1 MGDARLRVG
10 FYQFR
15 PRFGDPAGNCARI
28 VAKLAR
34 VRADLIVLPEL
45 PFSGYYFKDRREAK
59 ALAEE
64 PRSSPIVSSLVAL
77 CRKRRFQIVTGF
89 AERARDLVFNS
100 ALLIGPRGV
109 RRTYRKLHLFN
120 EEKKWFDPGD
130 LELAVDRV
138 GPARVG
144 IMVCFDWIFPETARA
159 LAVRGADV
167 IAHPANLVLGHCQQ
181 AMVTRSLEN
190 GVFSVTCNRFGEDR
204 RPHGTLRFTGRSQIV
219 GPRGV
224 LITRAA
230 AQREALVVESIDLRE
245 ARDKAITPR
254 NHLLRDRRPDHYA

>member
-15 PRFGDPAGNCARI
+15 PRFGDPAGNCAR
-28 VAKLAR
+28 VVEKLAR
-34 VRADLIVLPEL
+34 VRADLVVLPEL

-64 PRSSPIVSSLVAL
+64 PRSSQIVSSLGAL

-89 AERARDLVFNS
+89 AERARDRVFNS

-144 IMVCFDWIFPETARA
+144 MMVCFDWIFPETARA

-167 IAHPANLVLGHCQQ
+167 IAHPSNLVLGHCQQ
-181 AMVTRSLEN
+181 AMLTRSLEN

-204 RPHGTLRFTGRSQIV
+204 RPHGTLRFTGHSQVV
-219 GPRGV
+219 GPRGA

-254 NHLLRDRRPDHYA
+254 NHLLRDRRPDH